1 MVDLPRAAPRL
12 VRSFESGDGYAFGPV
27 LLGAL
32 LGAGLG
38 VILAMLME
46 NGLHVAA
53 QGLNLSLPFG
63 AWCAGA
69 LAGALLGGVLSALS
83 GGGAEEP
90 NRFDPLRRTPTR

>member
-12 VRSFESGDGYAFGPV
+12 VSSLESSDGYAFGPV

-46 NGLHVAA
+46 NGLHFAA

-69 LAGALLGGVLSALS
+69 LAGAVLGGLLSALI
-83 GGGAEEP
+83 GGDETEP
-90 NRFDPLRRTPTR
+90 TRFDPLRRTPTR

>member
-12 VRSFESGDGYAFGPV
+12 ARSFESSDGYAFGPV

-38 VILAMLME
+38 VILAVLME
-46 NGLHVAA
+46 NGLHFAA
-53 QGLNLSLPFG
+53 RGLNLSLPFG

-69 LAGALLGGVLSALS
+69 LAGALLGGVLSALI
-83 GGGAEEP
+83 GGDAEPARFEP
-90 NRFDPLRRTPTR
+90 LQRTPTR

>member
-1 MVDLPRAAPRL
+1 MVDLPRAAPPL
-12 VRSFESGDGYAFGPV
+12 VRPFDSGDGYAFGPV

-38 VILAMLME
+38 VILSMLME
-46 NGLHVAA
+46 NGLHLAA

-69 LAGALLGGVLSALS
+69 LAGALLGGLLSALI
-83 GGGAEEP
+83 GGDGREP
-90 NRFDPLRRTPTR
+90 TRFDPLRRTPIR

>member
-1 MVDLPRAAPRL
+1 MAYVPPAAPRL
-12 VRSFESGDGYAFGPV
+12 APPFPPGDGYAFGPV

-46 NGLHVAA
+46 NGLHFAA

-69 LAGALLGGVLSALS
+69 LAGALLGGLLSALI
-83 GGGAEEP
+83 GRDDRDPA
-90 NRFDPLRRTPTR
+90 RFDPPRRTPTR